1 MKNDT
6 GTAIR
11 TDWHFDLACQAFLK
25 RGYRIEEVR
34 DMARLC
40 EDAAF
45 YGIHS
50 HNLIKAVHLDD
61 LFGSKVGG
69 SSPGAE
75 IVISSS
81 RFSASEKWDAQKKL
95 GPSVGWKA
103 MQRCMELADQFGVGI
118 VSVDNAWHYLWG
130 GAYVLEAAK
139 KGFLAYTN
147 CTSMLAEVAP
157 HGGKYPTLGT
167 NPHSWAFPTQDILGY
182 PILVDWAT
190 SSAAMGRIQQYARE
204 GISLP
209 EGMALDPS
217 GNPTTD
223 PANVFALM
231 PFGRHK
237 GFGLGLINELMA
249 GWIGGG
255 IPTLR
260 GRYDIY
266 PSDPSQK
273 QNCTFF
279 FQAIHPEALS
289 GVSDKDDRQ
298 MDIEKNL
305 GKILEDIRAHGN
317 QDVLFPGELE
327 FRHAKRCKE
336 AGGLLFSSSEI
347 RALEAIAR
355 DCGLDISEGYIGK

>member
-6 GTAIR
+6 ETTIR
-11 TDWHFDLACQAFLK
+11 TDWHFELACQAFLN

-40 EDAAF
+40 EDAAVH
-45 YGIHS
+45 GIHS
-50 HNLIKAVHLDD
+50 HNLIKAIHLDD

-69 SSPGAE
+69 TRPGAE
-75 IVISSS
+75 IVVSPS
-81 RFSASEKWDAQKKL
+81 RFGASENWNAQSKL
-95 GPSVGWKA
+95 GPTVGWRA
-103 MQRCMELADQFGVGI
+103 MQRSIELAEKNGI
-118 VSVDNAWHYLWG
+118 GMVSVNNAWHYLWG

-139 KGFLAYTN
+139 RGFIAYTN

-157 HGGKYPTLGT
+157 YGGKYPTLGT

-190 SSAAMGRIQQYARE
+190 SSAAMGRIQQYKRE
-204 GISLP
+204 GATLA
-209 EGMALDPS
+209 EGMALDAE

-223 PANVFALM
+223 PGNVFALL

-260 GRYDIY
+260 GRFDNF
-266 PSDPSQK
+266 SAETQSQ
-273 QNCTFF
+273 QSCTFY
-279 FQAIHPEALS
+279 FQAIHPEALGGTEIGS
-289 GVSDKDDRQ
+289 K
-298 MDIEKNL
+298 IEADQNL
-305 GKILEDIRAHGN
+305 KKILEDIRSHGN

-327 FRHAKRCKE
+327 HRHAERSKK
-336 AGGLLFSSSEI
+336 AGGLLFSASEV
-347 RALEAIAR
+347 RALEEIAGN
-355 DCGLDISEGYIGK
+355 CGIDFSEALLD